1 MKPSIP
7 DTFTPIQ
14 RVCADYIESNIRM
27 VSEEHYAQSWMVE
40 VDYWLYAETINQKS
54 IHLEDYILENMKVCM
69 DTIGGWIV
77 WDNENHEP
85 VFMANDDV
93 ISQIEY
99 IKEQRKN
106 KA

>member
-27 VSEEHYAQSWMVE
+27 VSEEHYAQPWMVE

-54 IHLEDYILENMKVCM
+54 IHLEEYILENMKVCM

-77 WDNENHEP
+77 WDNVNHEP
-85 VFMANDDV
+85 MFMLNDDV
-93 ISQIEY
+93 VRQIEY